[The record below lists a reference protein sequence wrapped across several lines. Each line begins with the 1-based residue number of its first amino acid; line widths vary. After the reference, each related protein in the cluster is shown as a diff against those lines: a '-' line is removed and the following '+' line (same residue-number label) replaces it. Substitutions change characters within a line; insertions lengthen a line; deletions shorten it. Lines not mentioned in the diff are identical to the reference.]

1 MAEFTIGAAGPE
13 DMTAVRSLIEAYIEE
28 PGVDNSYQGTEEEL
42 ADLPGPYA
50 APGGLILLAGRESAP
65 DPVGVIAYK
74 PLDEE
79 TCVMKRLYVAPEAR
93 RFGIGEKLCLE
104 LMERARAQGY
114 TVMKL
119 DTLDHLKVAIKLY
132 QRLGFRPC
140 EPFTDSPIEHTHH
153 FSIRL

>member
-13 DMTAVRSLIEAYIEE
+13 DMAAVRSLIEAYIEE
-28 PGVDNSYQGTEEEL
+28 LGVDISYQGTEEEL

-79 TCVMKRLYVAPEAR
+79 TCVMKRL
-93 RFGIGEKLCLE
+93 
-104 LMERARAQGY
+104 
-114 TVMKL
+114 
-119 DTLDHLKVAIKLY
+119 
-132 QRLGFRPC
+132 
-140 EPFTDSPIEHTHH
+140 
-153 FSIRL
+153 